1 MKTDLYKQATNLN
14 QMAVFEWN
22 ILEDTLDF
30 DEMMKILIQHDI
42 PKTEAKK
49 NLLLARWIHHED
61 RDGFRNQVQKM
72 LSMETVPIIMF
83 GSGLCI
89 ALNLRMEKLSKFP
102 ALSGTKKKLG
112 RSRKN

>member
-49 NLLLARWIHHED
+49 KSFARKMDSPRRQTRI
-61 RDGFRNQVQKM
+61 QK
-72 LSMETVPIIMF
+72 S
-83 GSGLCI
+83 S
-89 ALNLRMEKLSKFP
+89 SKNVEHGNCS
-102 ALSGTKKKLG
+102 LGTF
-112 RSRKN
+112 